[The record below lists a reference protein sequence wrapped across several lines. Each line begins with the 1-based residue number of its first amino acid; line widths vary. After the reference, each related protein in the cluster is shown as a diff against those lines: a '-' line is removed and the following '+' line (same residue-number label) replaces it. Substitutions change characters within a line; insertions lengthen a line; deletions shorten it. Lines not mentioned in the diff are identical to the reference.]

1 MRKPDVAY
9 ALIKTH
15 AGLKRQA
22 LSAVNRFLRIVGL
35 AVEANARGKK
45 ELVVVE
51 ESTEEE
57 GGQMSGS
64 EDREEDG
71 GSEEEDTEDEE
82 EDGGSEEEDTEDEED
97 RQEKETGGRMVL

>member
-15 AGLKRQA
+15 AGLKKQA
-22 LSAVNRFLRIVGL
+22 LSAVNRFLRILGL
-35 AVEANARGKK
+35 TVETNARGKK

-57 GGQMSGS
+57 EGQMSGS
-64 EDREEDG
+64 E
-71 GSEEEDTEDEE
+71 EDTSGSEDEE
-82 EDGGSEEEDTEDEED
+82 EDGGSEEEDTEDEEE
-97 RQEKETGGRMVL
+97 RQEKGTGSGRVAL

>member
-15 AGLKRQA
+15 AGLKTQA
-22 LSAVNRFLRIVGL
+22 LSAVNRFLRILGL
-35 AVEANARGKK
+35 TVEANARGKK

-64 EDREEDG
+64 EDEEEEYTSGSEDG
-71 GSEEEDTEDEE
+71 GRTY
-82 EDGGSEEEDTEDEED
+82 
-97 RQEKETGGRMVL
+97 